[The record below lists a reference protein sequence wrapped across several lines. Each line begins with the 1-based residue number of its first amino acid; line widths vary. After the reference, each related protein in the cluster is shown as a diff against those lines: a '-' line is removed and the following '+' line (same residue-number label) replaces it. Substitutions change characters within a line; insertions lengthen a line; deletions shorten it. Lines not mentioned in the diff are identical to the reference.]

1 MLVGVTLGTNARRMG
16 KVRILLADDHETLLA
31 SVLSILSKDFDVV
44 GTVANGRD
52 AVAEVGRLDPDV
64 LVIDISMPILNGLQA
79 ASQLHRKSCRTKI
92 VFLTVHEDQDFVDA
106 AFAAGASGYV
116 TKSDVTSD
124 LVPAIRRALV
134 GGTYISKSIK
144 PPE

>member
-1 MLVGVTLGTNARRMG
+1 MSVGVTLGTSARPMG

-31 SVLSILSKDFDVV
+31 SVLSILSKDFEVV

-52 AVAEVGRLDPDV
+52 AIAEVGRLDPDV

-106 AFAAGASGYV
+106 AFAAGASAYV
-116 TKSDVTSD
+116 TKPHITSD
-124 LVPAIRRALV
+124 L
-134 GGTYISKSIK
+134 
-144 PPE
+144 